1 MSPLDQKAQLS
12 FCFKTRDWL
21 FQTLDRAFQKISQAF
36 EDLTENWKLDRKLG
50 KLARVF
56 VL

>member
-1 MSPLDQKAQLS
+1 MSPLDQKAELS
-12 FCFKTRDWL
+12 FRFKKRDWL
-21 FQTLDRAFQKISQAF
+21 FQTLEWAFQKLSQAF
-36 EDLTENWKLDRKLG
+36 EDWTENWKLDRKLG

>member
-1 MSPLDQKAQLS
+1 MSPLDQKAELG
-12 FCFKTRDWL
+12 FRFKTRDWL
-21 FQTLDRAFQKISQAF
+21 FQTLEWAFQKLSQAF